1 MRRKLIFLNV
11 MLLTLCTTYLWAQQ
25 QVTISGIVT
34 DNENYPVIGGSVVIK
49 GSSTGVI
56 TDIDGNYTIQAA
68 QGQTLIFSYVG
79 MDSKEVLIANQTVID
94 VRLTEGV
101 ELSEVV
107 VIGYGTVK
115 KSDLTGAVSSVS
127 AKELQANIAR
137 SAAGALQGRV
147 AGVSVS
153 NVGGQPGAGM
163 SINIRGLSSLTSNTP
178 LYVIDGVY
186 ADINLIDPADI
197 ASLEVLKDASAAAIY
212 GSRAANGVVLISTKS
227 GRKESPLKVDVN
239 VFAGIQ
245 NVVKKLDL
253 MNANQWIQTIS
264 PTFPDQSNIPETV
277 RNWNGGKG
285 TDWQDE
291 AFRTAPITKAN
302 ISLSGGTKNATYN
315 LSAGYMNQKGVLIES
330 GYDAFNL
337 RSRNTFSLFND
348 HLRLGNTLIIKNSEK
363 KKNTVNVMNIMWLN
377 PLVPVYDENQLGGFG
392 ARESWMRNMD
402 NPIGYSKL
410 YDNKQHRLEM
420 MLNAYAEVD
429 LFIPGLYYKLNI
441 GYNKTNGRNYDYN
454 SPYDFGSG
462 VIKSDLF
469 EQGLFNDQWL
479 VENTL
484 NYNQTFGKHTVS
496 GLLGYSAQKNSNRE
510 FGAGRKDLPDGTY
523 VIGAGSTT
531 EQRTSGELQENAIVS
546 LFGRVMYSYDSRY
559 MLSAS
564 VRRDGSSRF
573 ADGHRYGVFPSIS
586 AGWNI
591 MNESFF
597 DNAKSWADELK
608 VRASYGVLG
617 NQEIKNY
624 TTQNI
629 VTSGINYVQGGA
641 WWMGSVTGA
650 NWVSPRDLTWEETKT
665 VNIGLDGTFLNGK
678 ISFNADYFVQ
688 NTEDILLSIS
698 MPQSVGMGSSP
709 TMNAGTI
716 ENKGFELALNHRNTV
731 GEVYYNVGANISTVK
746 NKVKKVTVGNEQ
758 KFTGYNPQGEGTIT
772 WAKVG
777 DPIGSFY
784 LIKTDGIFQ
793 NEAEIKAHVD
803 GNGNLIQPEAAP
815 GDIRF
820 VDFDGDGK
828 ITDEDRQYMG
838 SPFPDFSFGI
848 RAGAEWKGFDL
859 NLFFDGMSGNKIY
872 NFTRARLESSNLYTN
887 YSTTLLNSWTLQ
899 NTNTN
904 IPRYTMEDPNLNSRR
919 VSDRWLEN
927 GSFIRLKTLEFGYA
941 LPKDILRK
949 TLIQNLRVY
958 TAMENLFTIT
968 KYKGFTPDL
977 GQNDDQS
984 GGGDGTMTRG
994 TDHGRFPLA
1003 RTISIGLQLNF

>member
-1 MRRKLIFLNV
+1 
-11 MLLTLCTTYLWAQQ
+11 MLLTLCSTYTWAQQ
-25 QVTISGIVT
+25 QITISGTVT
-34 DNENYPVIGGSVVIK
+34 DSENYPVIGGSVVIK
-49 GSSTGVI
+49 GTSTGVI

-68 QGQTLIFSYVG
+68 RGQTLVFSYVG
-79 MDSKEVLIANQTVID
+79 MDSKEVQVADQTIID

-101 ELSEVV
+101 ELNEVV

-127 AKELQANIAR
+127 AKELQANIAK
-137 SAAGALQGRV
+137 SAASALQGRV

-153 NVGGQPGAGM
+153 NMGGQPGSGM
-163 SINIRGLSSLTSNTP
+163 NINIRGLSSLTSNTP
-178 LYVIDGVY
+178 LYVVDGVY

-197 ASLEVLKDASAAAIY
+197 ASMEILKDASAAAIY

-227 GRKESPLKVDVN
+227 GRKETPLKVEVN
-239 VFAGIQ
+239 VFAGVQ
-245 NVVKKLDL
+245 NVVKKMDL
-253 MNANQWIQTIS
+253 MDANQWIQTIL
-264 PTFPDQSNIPETV
+264 PTFPDQENIPGTV

-285 TDWQDE
+285 TNWQDE

-315 LSAGYMNQKGVLIES
+315 LSAGYLNQQGILIKS

-348 HLRLGNTLIIKNSEK
+348 HLRMGNTLIIKNSEK
-363 KKNTVNVMNIMWLN
+363 KKNNVSVMDVMWLN
-377 PLVPVYDENQLGGFG
+377 SLVPVHDESQLGGYG

-402 NPIGYSKL
+402 NPIGYSNL

-429 LFIPGLYYKLNI
+429 LFVPGLYYKLNI
-441 GYNKTNGRNYDYN
+441 GYNKTNGRDYEYN

-462 VIKSDLF
+462 VIKSDLY
-469 EQGLFNDQWL
+469 EGGIFNDQWL

-484 NYNQTFGKHTVS
+484 NYNNTFGKHTVS
-496 GLLGYSAQKNSNRE
+496 GLLGYSAQKNSNRS

-546 LFGRVMYSYDSRY
+546 LFGRAMYSYDSRY

-573 ADGHRYGVFPSIS
+573 ADGHRYGVFPSVS

-597 DNAKSWADELK
+597 DDAKNWANELK
-608 VRASYGVLG
+608 FRASYGVLG
-617 NQEIKNY
+617 NQEIGNY

-629 VTSGINYVQGGA
+629 VTSGINYVQGGT
-641 WWMGSVTGA
+641 WWMGSITGA

-678 ISFNADYFVQ
+678 LSFNADYFVQ
-688 NTEDILLSIS
+688 NTEDILLGIS
-698 MPQSVGMGSSP
+698 MPQSVGLGSSP

-716 ENKGFELALNHRNTV
+716 ENKGFELALNHRNTI
-731 GEVYYNVGANISTVK
+731 GEVFYNVGANISTVK

-758 KFTGYNPQGEGTIT
+758 KFSGYNPQGEGTIT
-772 WAKVG
+772 WAMVG

-784 LIKTDGIFQ
+784 LIETAGIFQ

-803 GNGNLIQPEAAP
+803 GKGNLIQPEAAP

-828 ITDEDRQYMG
+828 ITDDDRQYMG

-848 RAGAEWKGFDL
+848 RLGAEWKGFDL

-887 YSTTLLNSWTLQ
+887 YSTTLLDSWTPQ
-899 NTNTN
+899 NTNTD
-904 IPRYTMEDPNLNSRR
+904 IPRYTMADPNLNSRR
-919 VSDRWLEN
+919 VSDRWLED
-927 GSFIRLKTLEFGYA
+927 GSFIRLKTLELGYA
-941 LPKDILRK
+941 LPKDVLRK
-949 TLIQNLRVY
+949 TLLQNLRVY
-958 TAMENLFTIT
+958 TAMENLFTAT